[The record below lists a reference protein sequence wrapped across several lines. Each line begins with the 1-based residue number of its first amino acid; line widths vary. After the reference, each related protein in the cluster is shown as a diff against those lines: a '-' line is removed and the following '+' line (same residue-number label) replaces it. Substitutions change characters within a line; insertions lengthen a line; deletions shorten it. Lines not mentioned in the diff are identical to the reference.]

1 MISSDILKGI
11 RVLDLSRLAPGPYGS
26 MLLADMGADVV
37 IVAGGPGSFPIEC
50 YGRGKSTVTLDLKSD
65 VGKAAFLDLA
75 KEADVVIEG
84 YRPGVA
90 SRLGIGFEDL
100 KVINERLIYC
110 SLTGYGQDGPMAL
123 EAGHDLNYA
132 ALSGLIGA
140 MGPADDAPQMPLNV
154 VADFA
159 GGGLYAAFAIVS
171 ALFERERSGLGQHL
185 DVAMVDGCLSLM
197 AMHYLDWGKP
207 VLPARGRGLLT
218 GDAPFYRCYLCADG
232 AYVAVASLEGAFF
245 RNLWI
250 ALGFDDPVPDHMS
263 RATWPEIEKRLT
275 EAFSGRSRD
284 EWVAHFAGRDAC
296 VSPVLSPD
304 EVFSHP
310 HIVARHPEASDA
322 QVPALPRASRTPGRV
337 TRNNVAPLSEDELR
351 RLGLSET
358 EIREAKASSEKSLR
372 SMSWP
377 PVRD

>member
-1 MISSDILKGI
+1 MTSSDILKGI

-185 DVAMVDGCLSLM
+185 DVTRGKSRCWRHCSAVTLKWVVLHLGQELAVCLRRPRRLCRIVPQ
-197 AMHYLDWGKP
+197 AGVLDWQQ
-207 VLPARGRGLLT
+207 LWWGL
-218 GDAPFYRCYLCADG
+218 R
-232 AYVAVASLEGAFF
+232 
-245 RNLWI
+245 
-250 ALGFDDPVPDHMS
+250 
-263 RATWPEIEKRLT
+263 
-275 EAFSGRSRD
+275 
-284 EWVAHFAGRDAC
+284 
-296 VSPVLSPD
+296 
-304 EVFSHP
+304 
-310 HIVARHPEASDA
+310 
-322 QVPALPRASRTPGRV
+322 
-337 TRNNVAPLSEDELR
+337 
-351 RLGLSET
+351 
-358 EIREAKASSEKSLR
+358 
-372 SMSWP
+372 
-377 PVRD
+377 